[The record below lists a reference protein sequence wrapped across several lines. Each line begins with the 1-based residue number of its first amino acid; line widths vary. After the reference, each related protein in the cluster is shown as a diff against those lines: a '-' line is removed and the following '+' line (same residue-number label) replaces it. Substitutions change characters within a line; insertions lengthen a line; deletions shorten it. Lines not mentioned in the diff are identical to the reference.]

1 MKMRLTPFFLLVAV
15 AAILSAPHL
24 LAQAAAATEEVVVL
38 LDDEANAPAEEPAAA
53 PAEAPAAEPIDEA
66 PAEVPAEEA
75 PAIAEAPAEV
85 APAAETGVLETKTGV
100 VLADEP
106 ETLPTNVTNDKEIS
120 LSFDDVTIA
129 DVIKAFRDVSE
140 ANIIAGNHPNLAQH
154 VSVKLEKVSW
164 RQGLASILDT
174 ADLSLK
180 ETPPGS
186 SIYTVVAKNT
196 VIPTITKT
204 LQLKHASSAE
214 IADVFNRAYGTKD
227 SQIANAFPAANVVVV
242 KASEEIVAECEKII
256 AQIDKP
262 VPQIYIEARFARLS
276 AGASKKLGMKWDSL
290 ANGWTTSVGPISGG
304 LSRTK
309 GNWAGAA
316 TSVDGEKVPFI
327 TESADPYGV
336 YENAHFR
343 GLTGSMTMGQM
354 AVTLQAI
361 EEMDGASIF
370 SNPKII
376 VANERPAIVDMTDK
390 EPCIE
395 VTTSR
400 TGDNNNQLDISTKL
414 STIPGKQDE
423 HAEPWVGQAYFSYG
437 ITLNVLPR
445 VSPDGLI
452 TVDIVP
458 TVSEKTGESTLKG
471 SGTDGAIY
479 ATYPIIKTQR
489 LTTRFTM
496 QDGTT
501 AVIGGLS
508 ESREANIDS
517 GIPLLRDIPWIG
529 PRLFG
534 WKSRE
539 KTQDEIVI
547 FVTVGVANPKE
558 LPSDIGMPKNAVL
571 SKKIQSGELKEPGD
585 AGFEPTID
593 SLKE

>member
-38 LDDEANAPAEEPAAA
+38 LDDEANAPAEVAPAAEVPA
-53 PAEAPAAEPIDEA
+53 AEAPAADE
-66 PAEVPAEEA
+66 
-75 PAIAEAPAEV
+75 
-85 APAAETGVLETKTGV
+85 GVLETKTGV

-106 ETLPTNVTNDKEIS
+106 ETLPTKVTSDKEIS

-186 SIYTVVAKNT
+186 NIFTVVAKNT
-196 VIPTITKT
+196 VVPTITKT
-204 LQLKHASSAE
+204 LQIKHASSTE
-214 IADVFNRAYGTKD
+214 IADVFNRAYGNKD
-227 SQIANAFPAANVVVV
+227 HKIANAFPAANVVVV
-242 KASEEIVAECEKII
+242 KASEEVVAECEKII

-276 AGASKKLGMKWDSL
+276 AGASKKLGMKWDTL
-290 ANGWTTSVGPISGG
+290 ANGWSSSVGPISGG
-304 LSRTK
+304 MSRAK
-309 GNWAGAA
+309 GEWPG
-316 TSVDGEKVPFI
+316 TTFTTDG
-327 TESADPYGV
+327 DLGNYG
-336 YENAHFR
+336 NTNFR
-343 GLTGSMTMGQM
+343 GVTGSMTVGQM
-354 AVTLQAI
+354 ALTLQAI
-361 EEMDGASIF
+361 EQMDGASIF

-376 VANERPAIVDMTDK
+376 VANERQAIVDMTDK
-390 EPCIE
+390 EPCVE

-400 TGDNNNQLDISTKL
+400 TGDNNNNLDISTKL

-423 HAEPWVGQAYFSYG
+423 HAEPWVGQAYFAYG

-471 SGTDGAIY
+471 IDPNNSSPY

-508 ESREANIDS
+508 TTREENVDS
-517 GIPLLRDIPWIG
+517 GIPLLRDIPWVG

-539 KTQDEIVI
+539 KMQEEIVI

-558 LPSDIGMPKNAVL
+558 LPGDIGMPKNAIL

-585 AGFEPTID
+585 AGFETTID

>member
-53 PAEAPAAEPIDEA
+53 EA
-66 PAEVPAEEA
+66 PAEVA
-75 PAIAEAPAEV
+75 PAAEIAPAAEAPAEV
-85 APAAETGVLETKTGV
+85 APAADEGVLETKTGV

-186 SIYTVVAKNT
+186 NIYTVVAKNT
-196 VIPTITKT
+196 VVPTITKT
-204 LQLKHASSAE
+204 LQLKHASSTE
-214 IADVFNRAYGTKD
+214 IADVFNRAYGNKD
-227 SQIANAFPAANVVVV
+227 SKIANAFPAANVVVV
-242 KASEEIVAECEKII
+242 KASEEVVAECEKII

-304 LSRTK
+304 LSRTNGK
-309 GNWAGAA
+309 WPGAA
-316 TSVDGEKVPFI
+316 TTVDGEKVPFV
-327 TESADPYGV
+327 TQNADPYGV
-336 YENAHFR
+336 YDSAHFR
-343 GLTGSMTMGQM
+343 GLTGSMTVGQM

-400 TGDNNNQLDISTKL
+400 TGDNNNQLDVSTKL
-414 STIPGKQDE
+414 ATIPGKQDE
-423 HAEPWVGQAYFSYG
+423 HSEPWVGQAYFSYG

-471 SGTDGAIY
+471 SGTKDSVY

-508 ESREANIDS
+508 ESREANVDS

-585 AGFEPTID
+585 AGFETTID